1 MSTTLVSIIMTYYK
15 KSEFINASINS
26 ILNQSLQQFEIILID
41 DELSENSFKIL
52 ENIKKLDTRI
62 KVFKNKKN

>member
-1 MSTTLVSIIMTYYK
+1 MSTTLVFSIIMTYYK

-52 ENIKKLDTRI
+52 ENIKKT
-62 KVFKNKKN
+62 